1 MHISWRVDGEID
13 YNSLG
18 DVMNFIFPLIIIIVV
33 FYIFSKN
40 RKQRSGLYEKVA
52 SELGFTVNVS
62 PNGMVEMSGTRNN
75 RNFNLEF
82 TSKGRNLG
90 PIMNVVMEADH
101 PFSFTLKPEASFS
114 GFAPGHRITQDFEVG
129 DAEFDRAFEVRTH
142 ETRENM
148 TLFSDPAFRSL
159 AMQIG
164 TPTLIH
170 LVAERERIVFREF
183 VTEADVLGAYV
194 RQLLDNLV
202 ELGMLLAENRMISEI
217 ESANTDDEGARS
229 VDAPTEP
236 NPADFGAADEAQAYV
251 ESARFDPVT
260 ADPVQGDPADPEPTH
275 PEPEAIESSA
285 STDDSRDKSDKA
297 TDEPDEATGAA
308 EAPTVDAKSTVL
320 PDPNASTPSGEGD
333 DVGVLLERVD
343 SGTLSAEQCG
353 AKIAESGSEA
363 IAETV
368 RQLSDYSHREAA
380 KQVLLAMDVDRAI
393 PVLVSEMK
401 QYSLAYEIKLL
412 LREYSDAGGKR
423 LLEEVGGNYDEETL
437 KTIFDVI
444 GELKVDGA
452 VEKLAQFLGN
462 ESFSLRY
469 AAENALRRL
478 GVDYD
483 ELSRLKREAE

>member
-1 MHISWRVDGEID
+1 
-13 YNSLG
+13 
-18 DVMNFIFPLIIIIVV
+18 MNFIFPLIIIIVV

-40 RKQRSGLYEKVA
+40 RKQRGGLYEKVA
-52 SELGFTVNVS
+52 SELGFTVDVS
-62 PNGMVEMSGTRNN
+62 PNGMVEMSGIRNN
-75 RNFNLEF
+75 RSFHLEF
-82 TSKGRNLG
+82 TPKGRNLG

-129 DAEFDRAFEVRTH
+129 DAEFDKAFEVRTN
-142 ETRENM
+142 ETRANM

-164 TPTLIH
+164 TPMLIH
-170 LVAERERIVFREF
+170 FVAERERIVIREF
-183 VTEADVLGAYV
+183 VTEADPLGKYV
-194 RQLLDNLV
+194 RLLLDNMV

-217 ESANTDDEGARS
+217 ESANIDDEGAGS
-229 VDAPTEP
+229 VDAPTKL
-236 NPADFGAADEAQAYV
+236 ASAGFSATDEEQVNV
-251 ESARFDPVT
+251 ESARVDLVNVDQENVDQ
-260 ADPVQGDPADPEPTH
+260 ADIEPAH
-275 PEPEAIESSA
+275 LEPEAIESSA
-285 STDDSRDKSDKA
+285 STDDSRDEPDKA
-297 TDEPDEATGAA
+297 TDEPDEATGAV
-308 EAPTVDAKSTVL
+308 EAPTVNAKSTVL
-320 PDPNASTPSGEGD
+320 SDSNVLTPSGRGD
-333 DVGVLLERVD
+333 DVGVLLEQVD

-423 LLEEVGGNYDEETL
+423 LLEEVDGDYDEEIL

-452 VEKLAQFLGN
+452 VEKLAQFLKN